1 MHSLNRRQIL
11 QLTFGATAAS
21 LLSACAAGSTAKP
34 AAPPAPTSAPP
45 AATSVPQTQGQP
57 TAAQAAQPT
66 AAAAQ
71 AAPAAAAGKVS
82 IEYWQYFFQSKQ
94 DMVNTLIEDF
104 QRQNPNIEIVHN
116 STIPYEQYQQ

>member
-1 MHSLNRRQIL
+1 MHPLNRRQIL
-11 QLTFGATAAS
+11 QLTFGAAAAG

-34 AAPPAPTSAPP
+34 AAAPAPTSP
-45 AATSVPQTQGQP
+45 A
-57 TAAQAAQPT
+57 AAQPT

-71 AAPAAAAGKVS
+71 PATQAQPTSAAAQAAPAAGGQKVS

-94 DMVNTLIEDF
+94 DLVNTLIEDF

-116 STIPYEQYQQ
+116 